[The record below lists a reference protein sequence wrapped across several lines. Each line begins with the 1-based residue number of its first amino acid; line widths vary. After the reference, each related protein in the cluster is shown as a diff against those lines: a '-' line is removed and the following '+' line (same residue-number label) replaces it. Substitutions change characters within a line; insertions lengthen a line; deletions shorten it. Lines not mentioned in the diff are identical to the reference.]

1 MSEVKGAEG
10 PPKPTGDAARAA
22 QPRIG
27 YDGQAT
33 QNLVVSVRGFRLMV
47 GLMLVN
53 TVLIASTVLGPQL
66 FPFMRGQW
74 QQWQARRAA
83 AAQAKSDLATLRQG
97 LAHKMPEGRVVYE
110 EDPEAAAKLLAGG
123 AGAYQA
129 AVNFPQHRP
138 NNWMP
143 PVMAAPP
150 TYYTQFVR
158 VAFNQQIGGP
168 EYPLLFLH
176 ERVTPAGQKHL
187 VTVSLLA
194 DFQFDQPRT
203 RPREAGIGG
212 PYGGYGGYGDR
223 EAPRGLKIQPGETV
237 FVMKK
242 RRLLS
247 VVTYLVDGPRTPDGG
262 YRGRGSAMTR
272 SVNLE
277 LPDSKSWVVGRVME
291 NTGGDAGGSGEPKLD
306 YGHRLRFFAGQP
318 DPTDSSH
325 FTIPYQLD
333 GRDGSIDG
341 WVKDGGI
348 DIRPREG
355 QLSYGS
361 DGEAWKL
368 PAAAATQAETQKTSP
383 PGGDGE
389 PPGEE

>member
-1 MSEVKGAEG
+1 
-10 PPKPTGDAARAA
+10 
-22 QPRIG
+22 
-27 YDGQAT
+27 
-33 QNLVVSVRGFRLMV
+33 
-47 GLMLVN
+47 
-53 TVLIASTVLGPQL
+53 
-66 FPFMRGQW
+66 
-74 QQWQARRAA
+74 
-83 AAQAKSDLATLRQG
+83 
-97 LAHKMPEGRVVYE
+97 
-110 EDPEAAAKLLAGG
+110 
-123 AGAYQA
+123 
-129 AVNFPQHRP
+129 
-138 NNWMP
+138 
-143 PVMAAPP
+143 MAAPP

-306 YGHRLRFFAGQP
+306 TATACASSRASPTRLTRL
-318 DPTDSSH
+318 TSRSHTSS
-325 FTIPYQLD
+325 TAVTARST
-333 GRDGSIDG
+333 GGSKTAALTFG
-341 WVKDGGI
+341 
-348 DIRPREG
+348 
-355 QLSYGS
+355 
-361 DGEAWKL
+361 
-368 PAAAATQAETQKTSP
+368 PAR
-383 PGGDGE
+383 GN
-389 PPGEE
+389 